1 MARTLAAPRRR
12 ERAGGDGAA
21 AGTVLANYATPG
33 LASDQRLSSRAALA
47 MGGCARALEY
57 GPRDLDPAFRRR
69 NAAILAHRRGG
80 GYWIWKPYVIR
91 DALTSIGDDEM
102 LFYLDVDLL
111 LVAPLAALR
120 AEMLRDGIDVVG
132 FRTQHAE
139 HAWTKRDC
147 FVLMDCDQPPYRDT
161 PQIRTGFSAW
171 RRTPFAMA
179 FVEEWLRLVQD
190 ERLATDLPSRCG
202 LPDHP
207 AFREHR
213 HDQSVF
219 SLLCKKR
226 GVATRRWPPYVA
238 FARETPLRTL
248 CRSAP
253 GDRRLRALAAREA
266 AVDGLRAL
274 KRRVRHALPR

>member
-1 MARTLAAPRRR
+1 MARTLAAPRRRR

-33 LASDQRLSSRAALA
+33 LGSDQRLSSRAALA

-91 DALTSIGDDEM
+91 DALTSIGDDQM
-102 LFYLDVDLL
+102 LFYLGVDLL

-202 LPDHP
+202 LPEHP
-207 AFREHR
+207 TFREHR
-213 HDQSVF
+213 HDQSVL

-226 GVATRRWPPYVA
+226 GVPTRGTWPFV
-238 FARETPLRTL
+238 TPHRPL
-248 CRSAP
+248 P
-253 GDRRLRALAAREA
+253 RRLATKAVGAAKRLA
-266 AVDGLRAL
+266 
-274 KRRVRHALPR
+274 RRMVRRR